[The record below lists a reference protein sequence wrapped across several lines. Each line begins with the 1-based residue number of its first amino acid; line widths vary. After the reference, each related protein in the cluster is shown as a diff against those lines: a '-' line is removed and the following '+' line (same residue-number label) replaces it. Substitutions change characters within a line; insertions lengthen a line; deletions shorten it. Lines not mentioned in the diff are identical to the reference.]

1 MSQTASRELFTLVVL
16 TIALGV
22 AFGSAQLFDVSFAL
36 GAFFGGLILN
46 ESQLG
51 HKAAA
56 DTLPLRDAFAVLFFV
71 SVGMLFDPGI
81 VMRRP
86 VAVVATLL
94 IIVIG
99 KSLGAWFLVW
109 MLGYPRR
116 TALTISVSL
125 AQIGEFAFMLA
136 EMGVGTGLLS
146 PEGRNLVLAGAIL
159 SIIINPFL
167 FSALDRFEPQ
177 RDKAKRARQPPISMK
192 DHVILIGHGRVGK
205 LVSRALRDAGRP
217 MVVIEENP
225 AIIEELQAAGVSAIL
240 GRAETDGILESANV
254 ARARLLVSAIPNVF
268 EAGQVVERA
277 PGESIARYHR
287 PRPFRRRRAASD
299 TPRRRHSDYGRT
311 RDCAKNDRLRPSRG
325 CRSGSWAMSA
335 SDRQMLRATSWTVRA
350 TLLQPSLRFFSKAFR
365 QAS

>member
-205 LVSRALRDAGRP
+205 LVSRALRDTGRP

-277 PGESIARYHR
+277 RLVNPSLAIIAR
-287 PRPFRRRRAASD
+287 A
-299 TPRRRHSDYGRT
+299 HSDAEEQHLT
-311 RDCAKNDRLRPSRG
+311 RHGANIVIMGEREIARRMIDFALHEDAVQDLG
-325 CRSGSWAMSA
+325 
-335 SDRQMLRATSWTVRA
+335 Q
-350 TLLQPSLRFFSKAFR
+350 
-365 QAS
+365 